1 MRLEFNIN
9 RSAKAAALLVAFA
22 SFIIAYNEPNWNH
35 FMLLMSISISIITSL
50 LLVAYWPDALLRILA
65 GCVFIA
71 SLNNLY
77 DESFGDPTKF
87 ELNEKIFA
95 CVLAFF
101 TALNLHTLYK
111 QVKDGPPADE

>member
-9 RSAKAAALLVAFA
+9 RSAKAAALLVALA
-22 SFIIAYNEPNWNH
+22 SSVYAYNDH
-35 FMLLMSISISIITSL
+35 DGFYFTHLMAGFIAIITAL

-77 DESFGDPTKF
+77 DELFGNPYKF

-111 QVKDGPPADE
+111 QVKDGPPANE